1 MGERNITSIEQGI
14 HKINEQ
20 LQIIRSSVEHLVM
33 LMDLTDDEKVYFD
46 KIVDAVDRSADI
58 LNRDLIAVSN
68 KKVTVDAGSVLRK
81 KGSKILIIEDEQ
93 EIAEI
98 YSSNLEYFGFKT
110 YMASN
115 FIDGMKIIGKEDI
128 SIVILDIMLPDAYG
142 LDCVD
147 VILAKKPDM
156 KIVVATGKLDELDQD
171 LDHLKN
177 KCTILTKPFSIRA
190 LLAAVL

>member
-1 MGERNITSIEQGI
+1 MGERNITSMEQGI

-20 LQIIRSSVEHLVM
+20 LQIIRSSVEHLVI
-33 LMDLTDDEKVYFD
+33 LMDITDDEKVYFD
-46 KIVDAVDRSADI
+46 KIVDAVDRAADI

-81 KGSKILIIEDEQ
+81 KGAKILIIEDEQ

-110 YMASN
+110 YIASN
-115 FIDGMKIIGKEDI
+115 FIDGMKIINKEDI

-147 VILAKKPDM
+147 AILAKKPDV